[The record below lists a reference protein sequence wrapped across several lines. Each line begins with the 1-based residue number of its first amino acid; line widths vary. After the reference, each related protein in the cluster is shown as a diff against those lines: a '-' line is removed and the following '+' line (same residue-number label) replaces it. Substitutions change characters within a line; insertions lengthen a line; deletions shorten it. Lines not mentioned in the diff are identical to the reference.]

1 MTLHRTSFPLLFC
14 ASVAAILLP
23 AHAAAQSASDQDT
36 RLRLDQQA
44 AVQQRKAERE
54 RLKDAENWNALP
66 TSLDIDGTT
75 YAVRDNVDDMGRA
88 LYIAIGRKQWR
99 DVRRFLAAYRRYP
112 DHDPMLVLS
121 AEGALARQGGKLA
134 AAERRYRALL
144 ALSPDFVPARLELAR
159 VLFENRKDREA
170 KRAFEDIRRLLG
182 AQGDQTRGVL
192 ATVDA
197 FLGALKQ
204 RRGWQGSFALGPGY
218 SSNLNQSSASYTC
231 LLAATDGS
239 CLFERKVP
247 DPIRAT
253 GLNFEGTVS
262 RTLPLSGHHALRASA
277 LLFGDIYPQ
286 HHDFSQSTLMLRAGY
301 QYQSARDTVTL
312 SPSLDL
318 GTFGSALLYTAP
330 GGNALWQHVLSPRTL
345 LRIEGNYR
353 DYRYRQRVFRSQD
366 GAMSDLSLTA
376 WYAPSPGWSVFAG
389 PDFAIKDALA
399 KVDAYRQWGARLGVN
414 KTFGRGASLLLIGS
428 WRHRDTRAFN
438 EVFAARRRDDQF
450 NATAIARFPA
460 LQFAKLVPELVLQ
473 HTRVESSIDWLYSY
487 RRTGASLRLSRTF

>member
-1 MTLHRTSFPLLFC
+1 MTPYSASFRLLLC
-14 ASVAAILLP
+14 ASAAAMLLP
-23 AHAAAQSASDQDT
+23 AQAAAQSASDQDT

-44 AVQQRKAERE
+44 DVQQRKTERE
-54 RLKDAENWNALP
+54 RLKDAEDWDTLP
-66 TSLDIDGTT
+66 TALEVDGTT
-75 YAVRDNVDDMGRA
+75 YAVGDNVDDMGRA

-99 DVRRFLAAYRRYP
+99 DVRRFLAAYRRYA

-134 AAERRYRALL
+134 EAERHYRALL
-144 ALSPDFVPARLELAR
+144 RLSPDFMPARLELAR

-170 KRAFEDIRRLLG
+170 KRAFEDIRRLLS

-204 RRGWQGSFALGPGY
+204 RRGWQGSLALGPGY
-218 SSNLNQSSASYTC
+218 SNNLNQSSASYTC
-231 LLAATDGS
+231 LLAALDGS

-247 DPIRAT
+247 DPIQAM
-253 GLNFEGTVS
+253 GVNFEGTLG
-262 RTLPLSGHHALRASA
+262 RTLPLSGHNALRASA
-277 LLFGDIYPQ
+277 LLFGDIHPQ
-286 HHDFSQSTLMLRAGY
+286 HHSYSQATLMLRIGY
-301 QYQSARDTVTL
+301 QYQSARDTLTL

-345 LRIEGNYR
+345 LRIEANYR

-366 GAMSDLSLTA
+366 GALTDLSLTA
-376 WYAPSPGWSVFAG
+376 WYAPSTGWSLFAG
-389 PDFAIKDALA
+389 PDFASKDAPA
-399 KVDAYRQWGARLGVN
+399 QVDAYRQWGARLGIN
-414 KTFGRGASLLLIGS
+414 KTFGTATSLLVIGS
-428 WRHRDTRAFN
+428 WRHRNTRAFN
-438 EVFAARRRDDQF
+438 EVFAARRRDDQY

-460 LQFAKLVPELVLQ
+460 LQFARLVPELVLQ
-473 HTRVESSIDWLYSY
+473 HTRVESTIDWLFSY
-487 RRTGASLRLSRTF
+487 RRTSASLRLSRSF